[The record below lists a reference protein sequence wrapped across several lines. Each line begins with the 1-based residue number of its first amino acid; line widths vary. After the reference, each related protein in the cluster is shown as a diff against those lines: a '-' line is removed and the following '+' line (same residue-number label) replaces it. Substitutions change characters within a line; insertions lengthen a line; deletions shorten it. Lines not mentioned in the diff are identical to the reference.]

1 MANRDILAIGASAGG
16 VEALSFLAQNFPRD
30 FPAAVLVTVHLWREG
45 SSYLA
50 AILDR
55 SRRLPTVF
63 PSDNERLRKEH
74 IYVAPDDRHLIVA
87 DDRLVLGHWCR
98 ENNQRPAL

>member
-45 SSYLA
+45 SSYLDE
-50 AILDR
+50 ILDR
-55 SRRLPTVF
+55 SGARCFR
-63 PSDNERLRKEH
+63 
-74 IYVAPDDRHLIVA
+74 
-87 DDRLVLGHWCR
+87 
-98 ENNQRPAL
+98 QR